1 MTAAADNSLGDGF
14 NFAQHLI
21 GLNAGH
27 PSKTAY
33 IDDHGSL
40 SYGELSLRIRKLAAA
55 LLALGIRREER
66 VLLLMQD
73 NQDWPVCFLGAM
85 YAGIVPV
92 AVNTLLTAEDYA
104 YMLRN
109 SRAQA
114 VMVSA
119 ALKAFVKDHLAPY
132 KYPRFIEFVDELPKT
147 ATGKIQRFR
156 LRERE
161 RTKASAR

>member
-1 MTAAADNSLGDGF
+1 M
-14 NFAQHLI
+14 
-21 GLNAGH
+21 
-27 PSKTAY
+27 
-33 IDDHGSL
+33 
-40 SYGELSLRIRKLAAA
+40 
-55 LLALGIRREER
+55 
-66 VLLLMQD
+66 
-73 NQDWPVCFLGAM
+73 
-85 YAGIVPV
+85 
-92 AVNTLLTAEDYA
+92 TAEDYA